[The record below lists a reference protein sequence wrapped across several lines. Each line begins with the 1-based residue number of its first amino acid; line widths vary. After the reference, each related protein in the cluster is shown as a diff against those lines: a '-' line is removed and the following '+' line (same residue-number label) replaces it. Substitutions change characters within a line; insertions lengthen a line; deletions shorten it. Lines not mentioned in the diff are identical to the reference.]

1 MISVYFCIYL
11 TNRCIVIFCLPTCV
25 IIPYKSKFY
34 NYFSV
39 YFVIF
44 SFNAKFHIYD
54 RKSFQFWKECKSIS
68 IFSQRWYLQKKHF
81 NENVERWFW
90 AQTRKLEKKR
100 PSNSPFSDESD
111 SLLSPPC
118 ADSCGFVHFE
128 SLIKILQH
136 FLSRTLEDR
145 LHSWICLKR
154 ILHDISHWWSPAS
167 CRSLQYPLPRGRQVS
182 GSCQDTSAPDRDSVK

>member
-11 TNRCIVIFCLPTCV
+11 TNRCIAIFCLPTRV

-90 AQTRKLEKKR
+90 AQTRKLEKKETIQFSFFR
-100 PSNSPFSDESD
+100 WIGQSPVSALRWQLRFRSFWISYKDTTTLSFAHSGRSAAFMDMLKTNFTWYFS
-111 SLLSPPC
+111 LM
-118 ADSCGFVHFE
+118 
-128 SLIKILQH
+128 
-136 FLSRTLEDR
+136 
-145 LHSWICLKR
+145 
-154 ILHDISHWWSPAS
+154 
-167 CRSLQYPLPRGRQVS
+167 VS
-182 GSCQDTSAPDRDSVK
+182 SVL